1 MDTKVIVTSKEELNE
16 ILENIILRIDEK
28 KGRGKGEKLYYI
40 NQVARM
46 LGKAHETVKK
56 MVENGTIRSTKDKK
70 IPESAIDEYLQRD
83 KK

>member
-1 MDTKVIVTSKEELNE
+1 MENKVIVTSKEELNE

-28 KGRGKGEKLYYI
+28 KKRGKGEKLYYI

-56 MVENGTIRSTKDKK
+56 MVKNGTIRSTKDGL
-70 IPESAIDEYLQRD
+70 IPESAIEEYLNKRS
-83 KK
+83 